1 MDFPEDVA
9 KEPDWLLDNYA
20 KLMIALSKKRIKLAF
35 IVAAI
40 GMEKLLEVL

>member
-20 KLMIALSKKRIKLAF
+20 KLMLVLSKK
-35 IVAAI
+35 
-40 GMEKLLEVL
+40 E